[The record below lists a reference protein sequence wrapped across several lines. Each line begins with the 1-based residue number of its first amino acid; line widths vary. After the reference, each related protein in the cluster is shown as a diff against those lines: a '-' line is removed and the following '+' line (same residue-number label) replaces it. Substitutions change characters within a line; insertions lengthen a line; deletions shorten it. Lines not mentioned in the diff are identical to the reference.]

1 MKQKKNI
8 DSFFKERF
16 NDFEQS
22 PPPEVWETIKTQLQS
37 KKEDRIIIP
46 FWFKIGGVAALLALL
61 FTLGN
66 KRFFSPHFSPQV
78 TQEETITPNDLDKN
92 RIINS
97 TDETV
102 TSEEI
107 ENTTTKTSKDTQL
120 VLENNNSVNKE
131 PKEKR
136 RNVNANERNGV
147 PANNTVVAVS
157 QKNNKVLK
165 NTLFND
171 KLALN
176 ENDNKRI
183 NKKEIAIV
191 TPTKTDT
198 DNTKF
203 ENKKDDTKILDN
215 DNLVTVSEKEEED
228 NKQSIFDAIKEESL
242 EEDEVLKKET
252 REKSWQVTPNFAPV
266 YYSSIANGSSIDPMF
281 ADNPQKSDITFS
293 YGVQVSYAI
302 SEKLSIRSGVNTL
315 DLSYSTG
322 DLDVGAGPVSVAL
335 KTIDYGGK
343 QTVITVTDRGR
354 LINPSPNDPLANVT
368 PKSTTGNAELVQ
380 SINYFEVPLE
390 LQYKLLNKKIGINL
404 IGGFSTLFLNTNEV
418 YVRDGNYREQLGEA
432 TNLANTSFT
441 TNIGLG
447 LNYHFSK
454 KFLVAIEPMF
464 KYQINAY
471 SDSSVSYKPY
481 YLGVYTGL
489 QFKF

>member
-22 PPPEVWETIKTQLQS
+22 PPPEVWETIKTQLQP
-37 KKEDRIIIP
+37 KKEDKKVIP
-46 FWFKIGGVAALLALL
+46 FWFKIAGVAALLALL

-66 KRFFSPHFSPQV
+66 KRFFSSHFSPQV
-78 TQEETITPNDLDKN
+78 TQEETVTPIDLDKN
-92 RIINS
+92 RGID
-97 TDETV
+97 TTTELV
-102 TSEEI
+102 TSEEV
-107 ENTTTKTSKDTQL
+107 ENTTTKPSKDTQL
-120 VLENNNSVNKE
+120 VLENNNSINKE
-131 PKEKR
+131 SKQKR
-136 RNVNANERNGV
+136 RNVNANERHGV
-147 PANNTVVAVS
+147 PTNNTVVSVS

-165 NTLFND
+165 NPLFND

-176 ENDNKRI
+176 ENDKNQSI

-203 ENKKDDTKILDN
+203 EKKKDDTKILDN
-215 DNLVTVSEKEEED
+215 DNLVTVSEKEED
-228 NKQSIFDAIKEESL
+228 KKQSIFDAIKEESL

-252 REKSWQVTPNFAPV
+252 RQKSWQVTPNFAPV

-302 SEKLSIRSGVNTL
+302 SEKLTIRSGVNTL

-322 DLDVGAGPVSVAL
+322 DLDIGAGPVSVAL

-354 LINPSPNDPLANVT
+354 LANPSSNDPLAAVT
-368 PKSTTGNAELVQ
+368 LKSTTGNAELVQ

-390 LQYKLLNKKIGINL
+390 LQYKLLNKKIGLNL
-404 IGGFSTLFLNTNEV
+404 IGGFSTLFLNSNEV

-447 LNYHFSK
+447 LNYNFSK